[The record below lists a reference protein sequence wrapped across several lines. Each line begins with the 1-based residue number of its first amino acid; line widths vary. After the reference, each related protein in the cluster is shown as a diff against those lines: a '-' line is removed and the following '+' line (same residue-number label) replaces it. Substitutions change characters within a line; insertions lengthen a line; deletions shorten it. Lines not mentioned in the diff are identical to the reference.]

1 MKIRSDAER
10 VRAFREADP
19 MDLIKCPRCGEMYSS
34 SYRRCP
40 FCEEEDRPRRVAS
53 KRGHYGAERKKTH
66 SARGPFIAVLLVV
79 LVILSWYLFG
89 EKFMERIAD
98 GPKDP
103 VENVDPL
110 PVDPAPGTPD
120 GSDPAADPSTDTDT
134 PAPPVVDD
142 PTPPADTTPD
152 VSGAKLNRED
162 FTLNAG
168 ESFQMTVSGT
178 TAAPAWSVKDAAV
191 ATVSESGM
199 VKAVGAG
206 DTMVYAKVGD
216 RTLECIVRVK
226 GGSSSGSGG
235 TVDVSAAKLNK
246 TDFTI
251 SVGEKTQLKV
261 TGTTASVTWS
271 IGNSAVAS
279 IASDGTVKGLK
290 AGTTTAY
297 AKVGSKTLEC
307 IVRVK

>member
-1 MKIRSDAER
+1 
-10 VRAFREADP
+10 
-19 MDLIKCPRCGEMYSS
+19 MDLLKCPRCGELYSS

-40 FCEEEDRPRRVAS
+40 FCEEDAHPRKAAG
-53 KRGHYGAERKKTH
+53 KRGHHVSEKKHTH

-79 LVILSWYLFG
+79 LILLSWYLFG

-98 GPKDP
+98 RPKDP
-103 VENVDPL
+103 IENVDPL
-110 PVDPAPGTPD
+110 PVDPAPEVPD
-120 GSDPAADPSTDTDT
+120 GSDPAADPSTDPDAPT
-134 PAPPVVDD
+134 PPVVDD
-142 PTPPADTTPD
+142 PTPEDPTPD

-178 TAAPAWSVKDAAV
+178 TAAPTWSIKNSAV
-191 ATVSESGM
+191 ATVSESGV
-199 VKAVGAG
+199 VKGVGAG

-226 GGSSSGSGG
+226 GGSSSGSGS
-235 TVDVSAAKLNK
+235 TVDVSGAKLSK

-261 TGTTASVTWS
+261 TGTTASVSWS

-279 IASDGTVKGLK
+279 IASDGTVTGLK

>member
-1 MKIRSDAER
+1 
-10 VRAFREADP
+10 

-40 FCEEEDRPRRVAS
+40 FCEEEDRPRKVAS
-53 KRGHYGAERKKTH
+53 KRGHHGAEKKKTH

-79 LVILSWYLFG
+79 LALLSWYLFG
-89 EKFMERIAD
+89 GKFMERIAD
-98 GPKDP
+98 APKDP
-103 VENVDPL
+103 IENTDPL
-110 PVDPAPGTPD
+110 PVDPAPEVPD
-120 GSDPAADPSTDTDT
+120 GSAPVADPDAPT
-134 PAPPVVDD
+134 PPVVDD
-142 PTPPADTTPD
+142 PTPEDPTPD

-178 TAAPAWSVKDAAV
+178 TAAPTWSIKHSAV
-191 ATVSESGM
+191 ATVSESGV
-199 VKAVGAG
+199 VKGVGAG
-206 DTMVYAKVGD
+206 DTTVYAKVGD

-226 GGSSSGSGG
+226 GGGSSGSGS

-261 TGTTASVTWS
+261 TGTTASVSWS

>member
-1 MKIRSDAER
+1 
-10 VRAFREADP
+10 
-19 MDLIKCPRCGEMYSS
+19 MDLIKCPRCGELYSS

-40 FCEEEDRPRRVAS
+40 FCEEEGRPRKAAGR
-53 KRGHYGAERKKTH
+53 RGHHVSEKKHTH

-79 LVILSWYLFG
+79 LILLSWYLFG
-89 EKFMERIAD
+89 GKFMERIAD
-98 GPKDP
+98 NPKP
-103 VENVDPL
+103 PIENVDPA
-110 PVDPAPGTPD
+110 PVDPAPD
-120 GSDPAADPSTDTDT
+120 GNDPAVDPSTDPDIPT
-134 PAPPVVDD
+134 PPVVDD
-142 PTPPADTTPD
+142 PTPPTDTTPD

-178 TAAPAWSVKDAAV
+178 TAAPVWSIKNTAV
-191 ATVSESGM
+191 ATVSESGV
-199 VKAVGAG
+199 VKAVSAG

-226 GGSSSGSGG
+226 GSSSSGSGS

-261 TGTTASVTWS
+261 TGTTASASWS
-271 IGNSAVAS
+271 VGNSAVAS

>member
-1 MKIRSDAER
+1 
-10 VRAFREADP
+10 

-40 FCEEEDRPRRVAS
+40 FCEEEDRPRKVAS
-53 KRGHYGAERKKTH
+53 KRGHHGAEKKKTH

-79 LVILSWYLFG
+79 LPLLSWYLFG
-89 EKFMERIAD
+89 GKFMERIAD
-98 GPKDP
+98 APKDP
-103 VENVDPL
+103 IENTDPL
-110 PVDPAPGTPD
+110 PVDPAPEVPD
-120 GSDPAADPSTDTDT
+120 GSDPVADPDAPT
-134 PAPPVVDD
+134 PPVVDD
-142 PTPPADTTPD
+142 PTPEDPTPD

-178 TAAPAWSVKDAAV
+178 TAAPTWSIKNSAV
-191 ATVSESGM
+191 ATVSESGV
-199 VKAVGAG
+199 VKGVGAG
-206 DTMVYAKVGD
+206 DTTVYAKVGD

-226 GGSSSGSGG
+226 GGGSSGSGS

-261 TGTTASVTWS
+261 TGTTASVSWS

>member
-1 MKIRSDAER
+1 
-10 VRAFREADP
+10 

-40 FCEEEDRPRRVAS
+40 FCEEEDRPRKVAS
-53 KRGHYGAERKKTH
+53 KRGHHGAEKKKTH

-79 LVILSWYLFG
+79 LALLSWYLFG
-89 EKFMERIAD
+89 GKFMERIAD
-98 GPKDP
+98 APKDP
-103 VENVDPL
+103 IENTDPQ
-110 PVDPAPGTPD
+110 PVDPTPEVPD
-120 GSDPAADPSTDTDT
+120 GSDPVADPDAPT
-134 PAPPVVDD
+134 PPVVDD
-142 PTPPADTTPD
+142 PTPEDPTPD

-178 TAAPAWSVKDAAV
+178 TAAPTWSIKNSAV
-191 ATVSESGM
+191 ATVSESGV
-199 VKAVGAG
+199 VKGVGAG
-206 DTMVYAKVGD
+206 DTTVYAKVGD

-226 GGSSSGSGG
+226 GGGSSGSGS

-261 TGTTASVTWS
+261 TGTTASVSWS

>member
-1 MKIRSDAER
+1 
-10 VRAFREADP
+10 
-19 MDLIKCPRCGEMYSS
+19 MDLLKCPRCGELYSS

-40 FCEEEDRPRRVAS
+40 FCEEDARPRKAAG
-53 KRGHYGAERKKTH
+53 KRGHHVSEKKHTH

-79 LVILSWYLFG
+79 LVLLSWYLFG

-98 GPKDP
+98 RTKDP
-103 VENVDPL
+103 IENVDPL
-110 PVDPAPGTPD
+110 PVDPAPEVPD
-120 GSDPAADPSTDTDT
+120 GSDPAVDPSTDPDAPT
-134 PAPPVVDD
+134 PPVVDD
-142 PTPPADTTPD
+142 PTPDDPTPD

-178 TAAPAWSVKDAAV
+178 TAAPTWSIKNSAV
-191 ATVSESGM
+191 ATVSESGV
-199 VKAVGAG
+199 VKGVGAG
-206 DTMVYAKVGD
+206 DTTVYAKVGD

-226 GGSSSGSGG
+226 GGSSSGSGS
-235 TVDVSAAKLNK
+235 TVDVSGAKLNK

-261 TGTTASVTWS
+261 TGTTASVSWS

-279 IASDGTVKGLK
+279 IASDGTVTGLK

>member
-1 MKIRSDAER
+1 
-10 VRAFREADP
+10 

-40 FCEEEDRPRRVAS
+40 FCEEEDRPRKVAS
-53 KRGHYGAERKKTH
+53 KRGHHGAEKKKTH

-79 LVILSWYLFG
+79 LALLSWYLFG
-89 EKFMERIAD
+89 GKFMERIAD
-98 GPKDP
+98 APKDP
-103 VENVDPL
+103 IENTDPL
-110 PVDPAPGTPD
+110 PVDPAPEVPD
-120 GSDPAADPSTDTDT
+120 GSDPVADPDAPT
-134 PAPPVVDD
+134 PPVVDD
-142 PTPPADTTPD
+142 PTPEDPTPD

-178 TAAPAWSVKDAAV
+178 TAAPTWSIKNSAV
-191 ATVSESGM
+191 ATVSESGV
-199 VKAVGAG
+199 VKGVGAG
-206 DTMVYAKVGD
+206 DTTVYAKVGD

-226 GGSSSGSGG
+226 GGGSSGSGS

-261 TGTTASVTWS
+261 TGTTASVSWS

>member
-1 MKIRSDAER
+1 
-10 VRAFREADP
+10 

-40 FCEEEDRPRRVAS
+40 FCEEEDRPRKVAS
-53 KRGHYGAERKKTH
+53 KRGHHGAEKKKTH

-79 LVILSWYLFG
+79 LTLLSWYLFG
-89 EKFMERIAD
+89 GKFMERIAD
-98 GPKDP
+98 APKDP
-103 VENVDPL
+103 IENTDPL
-110 PVDPAPGTPD
+110 PVDPAPEVPD
-120 GSDPAADPSTDTDT
+120 GSDPVADPDAPT
-134 PAPPVVDD
+134 PPVVDD
-142 PTPPADTTPD
+142 PTPEDPTPD
-152 VSGAKLNRED
+152 MSGAKLNRED

-178 TAAPAWSVKDAAV
+178 TAAPTWSIKNSAV
-191 ATVSESGM
+191 ATVSESGV
-199 VKAVGAG
+199 VKGVGAG
-206 DTMVYAKVGD
+206 DTTVYAKVGD

-226 GGSSSGSGG
+226 GGGSSGSGS

-261 TGTTASVTWS
+261 TGTTASVSWS

>member
-1 MKIRSDAER
+1 
-10 VRAFREADP
+10 

-40 FCEEEDRPRRVAS
+40 FCEEEDRPRKVAS
-53 KRGHYGAERKKTH
+53 KRGHHGAEKKKTH

-79 LVILSWYLFG
+79 LTLLSWYLFG
-89 EKFMERIAD
+89 GKFMERIAD
-98 GPKDP
+98 APKDP
-103 VENVDPL
+103 IENTDPL
-110 PVDPAPGTPD
+110 PVDPAPEVPD
-120 GSDPAADPSTDTDT
+120 GSDPVADPDAPT
-134 PAPPVVDD
+134 PPVVDD
-142 PTPPADTTPD
+142 PTPEDPTPD

-178 TAAPAWSVKDAAV
+178 TAAPTWSIKNSAV
-191 ATVSESGM
+191 ATVSESGV
-199 VKAVGAG
+199 VKGVGAG
-206 DTMVYAKVGD
+206 DTTVYAKVGD

-226 GGSSSGSGG
+226 GGGSSGSGS

-261 TGTTASVTWS
+261 TGTTASVSWS

>member
-1 MKIRSDAER
+1 
-10 VRAFREADP
+10 

-40 FCEEEDRPRRVAS
+40 FCEEEDRPRKVAS
-53 KRGHYGAERKKTH
+53 KRGHHGAEKKKTH

-79 LVILSWYLFG
+79 LTLLSWYLFG
-89 EKFMERIAD
+89 GKFMERIAD
-98 GPKDP
+98 APKDP
-103 VENVDPL
+103 IENTDPL
-110 PVDPAPGTPD
+110 PVDPAPEVPD
-120 GSDPAADPSTDTDT
+120 GSDPVADPDAPT
-134 PAPPVVDD
+134 PPVVDD
-142 PTPPADTTPD
+142 PTPEDPTPD

-178 TAAPAWSVKDAAV
+178 TAAPTWSIKNSAV
-191 ATVSESGM
+191 ATVSESGV
-199 VKAVGAG
+199 VKGVGAG

-226 GGSSSGSGG
+226 GGGSSGSGS

-261 TGTTASVTWS
+261 TGTTASVSWS